1 MLKPHQVFGS
11 NSNYIEVNERYVQA
25 SAVSAQAERKS
36 LWDYASSSGAFCI
49 NARSNTLG
57 PTKIRLIV
65 VFRKEV
71 LFRNF
76 IFCKLRDH
84 QNIK

>member
-1 MLKPHQVFGS
+1 MFGS

-57 PTKIRLIV
+57 PTKLRLIA

-71 LFRNF
+71 LSRNF
-76 IFCKLRDH
+76 MLCKLKDNS
-84 QNIK
+84 NIT

>member
-1 MLKPHQVFGS
+1 MFGS

-57 PTKIRLIV
+57 PTKIRLLAI
-65 VFRKEV
+65 FR
-71 LFRNF
+71 FRLLVKDSLE
-76 IFCKLRDH
+76 IG
-84 QNIK
+84 